1 MVSHDVWEHFI
12 DMPEEISSAEAD
24 AIEKDAILLDV
35 RGEVCP
41 YPQIEAKKALE
52 KLKEGQVLVVYT
64 DHVDAVANVPPSVK
78 GQVSKV
84 RLWKS
89 GKGEYKLFFWKSS
102 P

>member
-1 MVSHDVWEHFI
+1 MSYDIWEHFI
-12 DMPEEISSAEAD
+12 DMPQEINSEEV
-24 AIEKDAILLDV
+24 AIVEKDAILLDV

-41 YPQIEAKKALE
+41 YPQIETKKALE

-64 DHVDAVANVPPSVK
+64 DHTDAVANVPPSVK

-102 P
+102 A

>member
-1 MVSHDVWEHFI
+1 MSHDIWEHFI
-12 DMPEEISSAEAD
+12 DMPEEINSEEA
-24 AIEKDAILLDV
+24 ATVEKDAILLDV

-52 KLKEGQVLVVYT
+52 KLREGQVLVVYT
-64 DHVDAVANVPPSVK
+64 DHTDAVANVPSSLK
-78 GQVSKV
+78 DRVSKV

-102 P
+102 A